1 MSTAASSTAPTRRA
15 AVRPRTVRD
24 LSRKNT
30 PGLKKAASIP
40 AAVSSGRSSSPAVID
55 APAPS
60 PSYHAPTGDETLS
73 ASVVDP
79 LAAALA
85 ALPSPMPS
93 PKAALQSVTPV
104 SADVPAGRTIGP
116 DVAMTDDPFDI
127 PLHASTS
134 ASSASAP
141 QVTAAAAV
149 GPVHTRW
156 TEPVSPAHGSL
167 ALEPDSPPD
176 SPVHSWCAVLG
187 APSFSVPWPDLWQGA
202 VPHTCDPT
210 PRPRTAHSYRPTYR
224 PTDPP
229 RQLATTSP
237 SRLPRR
243 HSRRSSLEPFAVP
256 RPAVPMRATV
266 VWSKIGLTCWCCCGW
281 GLGWTQVKC
290 Y

>member
-1 MSTAASSTAPTRRA
+1 MLQAIWRMVTVMRKFSTRRVILRGRKKFGFSPLNRRPSVCKSRGGTKVMTPYDGGGGSSTAPTHRA

-85 ALPSPMPS
+85 AQPSPMPS

-127 PLHASTS
+127 PLLDSTS

-141 QVTAAAAV
+141 PVTAAAAV

-187 APSFSVPWPDLWQGA
+187 VPSFSVPWPDLWQGA
-202 VPHTCDPT
+202 APHICDPT

-224 PTDPP
+224 PTHPP
-229 RQLATTSP
+229 R
-237 SRLPRR
+237 
-243 HSRRSSLEPFAVP
+243 
-256 RPAVPMRATV
+256 
-266 VWSKIGLTCWCCCGW
+266 
-281 GLGWTQVKC
+281 
-290 Y
+290 